1 MSNKTQQLS
10 LRRERLSAQADAQRA
25 ALGRAIEPWRTPLA
39 LTDQGLGALQY
50 VRQHPQWLVGGV
62 LLLAVLRPRG
72 LGKWLG
78 RGWVS
83 WQLLNKL
90 RGSQPAFQLPHISSP
105 DRTQVRYRTDR

>member
-1 MSNKTQQLS
+1 MNRKMQQVIQ
-10 LRRERLSAQADAQRA
+10 RRERLVALADAQRA
-25 ALGRAIEPWRTPLA
+25 ALGRAIEPWRMPLA

-50 VRQHPQWLVGGV
+50 VRHHPQWLVGGV

-83 WQLLNKL
+83 WQLLNRL
-90 RGSQPAFQLPHISSP
+90 RGSQAAFLPSHSASLP
-105 DRTQVRYRTDR
+105 GK